1 MNRDERGGTPSP
13 ALALERRIPS
23 LVAAWRAG
31 SGLSPLSK
39 AEIASTGAALL
50 ALQRGLTGERGLAG
64 ARYMD
69 EGGFLGA
76 YLLYY
81 WPVSYLETALS
92 LAELGLSPRRVLD
105 LGSGPGPAAAAALDA
120 SGGRADLVL
129 ADGSRAA
136 LDVAQR
142 VLEAG
147 PRAGDASEAGSSA
160 YRELDL
166 EDGAEALGK
175 ALGVEAPFDLVIL
188 GHCVNEL
195 WREAPDRAER
205 RLALLEAAADL
216 LAPGG
221 ALLVLEP
228 ALLAT
233 SREALALRDALASR
247 GHTVLGPCPRA
258 AAGPYPCPA
267 LAAGPDRTC
276 HSEAPWE
283 PPEPVASLARAAG
296 LDRRSVKWTWFA
308 ASALKGAGEADSCG
322 ICSPQNAVDAK
333 AVTLTGRV
341 VSDPMLNKAG
351 RVRYVLC
358 AGGRLATLS
367 APRDSGIA
375 RGSGFLALARGD
387 LVGVEGAEERAG
399 GLGLREDSTLRI
411 LARAPAIGGAR

>member
-308 ASALKGAGEADSCG
+308 VGAPKGADGENDASCDTARG
-322 ICSPQNAVDAK
+322 ETTSRNA
-333 AVTLTGRV
+333 LIGRV